1 MKLTLRWSNLNVLPT
16 TTDIFRSTSPID
28 PQALPT
34 VHASVNAS
42 LEQFE
47 DDVVYG
53 QRYYYMFRNRNSKGS
68 VLSNN
73 VEAWGLPYTG
83 PGPQNLLRGDYS
95 RGYFGQVGKKDFIS
109 SYDLC
114 NAIDPVVFHPS
125 NAVQEITW
133 HKFAYKGKILFI
145 PNGPINQLQP
155 QFAQLYAIGVVYGR
169 DDNGRAVPAGSSPRN
184 QYRTVD
190 INDDTFVV
198 RLPRLKDE
206 EDPFL
211 APGALTVDGEWMNT
225 VVALLDAVPNA
236 MAGEALANYVTQS
249 QGHSIGE
256 GFIGSQ
262 YVRFQEMQNTSN
274 NLCIQASG
282 NDELTLT
289 AAQPVIQNSGYV
301 RFVLELVTPTPL
313 A

>member
-16 TTDIFRSTSPID
+16 TTDIFRSASPID
-28 PQALPT
+28 PQALPA

-73 VEAWGLPYTG
+73 IEAWGLPYTG

-114 NAIDPVVFHPS
+114 NAIDPAVFS
-125 NAVQEITW
+125 LVYAVQEITW

-145 PNGPINQLQP
+145 PNGAINQIQP
-155 QFAQLYAIGVVYGR
+155 TFAQLYALGIVYGSN
-169 DDNGRAVPAGSSPRN
+169 DNGRAIPAGSAPRN

-190 INDDTFVV
+190 IGNDSFVI

-211 APGALTVDGEWMNT
+211 APGVLTADGEWMNT
-225 VVALLDAVPNA
+225 VVALLDYVPNV

-249 QGHSIGE
+249 KGHSTSE
-256 GFIGSQ
+256 EFIANQ
-262 YVRFQEMQNTSN
+262 YVRFQEMVNTSN
-274 NLCIQASG
+274 NLIIATG
-282 NDELTLT
+282 NDEMTLIVSQSVT
-289 AAQPVIQNSGYV
+289 QGSGYV
-301 RFVLELVTPTPL
+301 RTVLELVTPTPL